1 MPIFNPIWI
10 ATLIGLAG
18 GVALAYQLGKLM
30 VPRAIAQTKHVT
42 LSIRLA
48 IAGTVVAL
56 LPAFLLSLVVG
67 GTLGSAWGEQALGQ
81 LGFPES
87 GAPIGL
93 ALGIAGVFALVLIGG
108 AMLGILVGVLLSK
121 AVVFYRQWH

>member
-18 GVALAYQLGKLM
+18 GVALAYRLGKLLL
-30 VPRAIAQTKHVT
+30 PRAIARTKHVT

-48 IAGTVVAL
+48 IAGTGVAL

-67 GTLGSAWGEQALGQ
+67 GTLGSAWGERAIGQ

-93 ALGIAGVFALVLIGG
+93 ALGIAAVFALVLIGG
-108 AMLGILVGVLLSK
+108 AMLGILTGILLNK
-121 AVVFYRQWH
+121 AIVFYRQSR